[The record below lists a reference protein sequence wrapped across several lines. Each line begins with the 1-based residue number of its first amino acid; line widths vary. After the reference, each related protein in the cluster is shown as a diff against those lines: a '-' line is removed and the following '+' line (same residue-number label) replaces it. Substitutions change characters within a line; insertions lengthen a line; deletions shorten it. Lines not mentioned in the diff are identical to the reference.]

1 VKPAEDLM
9 AVEGMD
15 SDLAQKLAE
24 KGVLTRDDLA
34 DLATDELVEKVAMD
48 DSRAAALIKAARA
61 HWFAQA

>member
-1 VKPAEDLM
+1 
-9 AVEGMD
+9 MD

-48 DSRAAALIKAARA
+48 DARAASLIKAARA